1 MLLTVIERLL
11 TISGVKQEGDIVFL
25 RIRFDLIKKLAL
37 TEEEIKKYEMRI
49 DPDGMSRW
57 KLDVPQEVEIN
68 ISDTEKS
75 LITDF
80 LSTMNRERKL
90 SSKHI
95 SLYEKFVE
103 KT

>member
-1 MLLTVIERLL
+1 MELTVTERLS
-11 TISGVKQEGDIVFL
+11 IIAGVKQEGDIIFL

-37 TEEEIKKYEMRI
+37 TEDEIKKYGMCI
-49 DPDGMSRW
+49 DKKGMARW
-57 KLDVPQEVEIN
+57 KLDVPQDSEII

-80 LSTMNRERKL
+80 LNTMNREKKL
-90 SSKHI
+90 SVNHM